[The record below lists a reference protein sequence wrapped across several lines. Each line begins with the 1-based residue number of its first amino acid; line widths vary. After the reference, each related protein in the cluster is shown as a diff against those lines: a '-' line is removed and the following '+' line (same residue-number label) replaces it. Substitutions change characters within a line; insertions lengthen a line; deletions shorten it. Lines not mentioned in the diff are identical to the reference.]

1 MKIIKEKI
9 YLIYN
14 LLGLSY
20 FIFKVI
26 WYICGFVYFRGVILG
41 LIATVLTTFIGI
53 LSFRKYKEAVKSLA
67 HWLAVLIPLI
77 IIFLTPIIMIHNLGP
92 EIFQIEKIAILIIFE
107 GLAITQVILG
117 IIIIKR
123 KKYEK
128 SNYSLRKHKP

>member
-9 YLIYN
+9 NLVYT
-14 LLGLSY
+14 LLGLLY

-26 WYICGFVYFRGVILG
+26 WYICGFVYFKGVILG

-53 LSFRKYKEAVKSLA
+53 LSFRKYKEAVKPVL

-77 IIFLTPIIMIHNLGP
+77 IIPLTPIIMIHNLGH

-107 GLAITQVILG
+107 CLAITQVIFALLMF
-117 IIIIKR
+117 KR
-123 KKYEK
+123 LKK
-128 SNYSLRKHKP
+128 N

>member
-14 LLGLSY
+14 LLGLLY
-20 FIFKVI
+20 FISKVI
-26 WYICGFVYFRGVILG
+26 FYICGFVYFRGIILG

-53 LSFRKYKEAVKSLA
+53 LSFRKYKEAVKSIA
-67 HWLAVLIPLI
+67 NWLAVLIPLI
-77 IIFLTPIIMIHNLGP
+77 IIFLTPIIMIHNLGL
-92 EIFQIEKIAILIIFE
+92 EMFQIEKIAILIIFE
-107 GLAITQVILG
+107 CLAITQVILG

>member
-14 LLGLSY
+14 LLGLLY

-53 LSFRKYKEAVKSLA
+53 LSLKKYKEAVKPVA
-67 HWLAVLIPLI
+67 HWPSVP
-77 IIFLTPIIMIHNLGP
+77 
-92 EIFQIEKIAILIIFE
+92 
-107 GLAITQVILG
+107 
-117 IIIIKR
+117 R
-123 KKYEK
+123 
-128 SNYSLRKHKP
+128 

>member
-1 MKIIKEKI
+1 MKTIKENI
-9 YLIYN
+9 NLIYILFG
-14 LLGLSY
+14 LLY

-53 LSFRKYKEAVKSLA
+53 LSFRKYKKAVKPVT

-77 IIFLTPIIMIHNLGP
+77 IIPLTPIIMIHNLGP

-107 GLAITQVILG
+107 GLAITQVILALLMF
-117 IIIIKR
+117 
-123 KKYEK
+123 K
-128 SNYSLRKHKP
+128 SLKNKLSNR

>member
-14 LLGLSY
+14 LLGLLY

-41 LIATVLTTFIGI
+41 LIATVLTTSIGI
-53 LSFRKYKEAVKSLA
+53 LSFRKYKEAVKSLT

-77 IIFLTPIIMIHNLGP
+77 IIFLTPIIMIHNLGHK
-92 EIFQIEKIAILIIFE
+92 IFQIEKIAILIIFE
-107 GLAITQVILG
+107 GLAITQVILALFMF
-117 IIIIKR
+117 KR
-123 KKYEK
+123 LKKN
-128 SNYSLRKHKP
+128 SNR